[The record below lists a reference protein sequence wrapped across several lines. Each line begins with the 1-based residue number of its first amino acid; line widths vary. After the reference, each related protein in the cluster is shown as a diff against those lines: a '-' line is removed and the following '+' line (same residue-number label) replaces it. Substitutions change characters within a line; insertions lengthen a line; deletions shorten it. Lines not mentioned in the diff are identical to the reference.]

1 MRLDEELKVLL
12 EAKENFLLDLKLD
25 VYSYTDANEVLEK
38 KMKGANL
45 QMVESMKQIQS
56 QSIEPRTSRGSGMR
70 LQILSTWW
78 IL

>member
-1 MRLDEELKVLL
+1 MRLDAELKVLL

-56 QSIEPRTSRGSGMR
+56 QSIELRTSRGSGMR